1 MANIT
6 GKADAALIKADAGTY
21 DTGSNV
27 KALAAGI
34 QGFSAGLKPLLEEAK
49 QFDAK
54 YQQFSDAKPSLE
66 NMGNYSDVQL
76 EMIQGEYAGI
86 TDEWNNLSRRL
97 ARNKNDLEAK
107 NRLAQLTGKI
117 KNLDAGQS
125 ALSNIRFGMNKD
137 VLAGDL
143 SDQFTPEAK
152 RHMQQIDMFLEGQQI
167 SPVEGRNKLKEG
179 ESGPTI
185 PFGDPKIEYVG
196 DNSTL
201 QITMA
206 DGTVYG
212 GLNPN
217 NKPIPVPQGSYDA
230 GREALANIGAGIL
243 EDSMSSNTLLTGGQ
257 AKTKINTKIADL
269 KGNSRENLDLLF
281 TDLTPDDSNVTF
293 ADEFAKGGLDKSF
306 YTTDKK
312 FGEDPKMIEYDGK
325 PAFDENGKWQW
336 TEKEAKDFLR
346 ESMNQKE
353 NMDRFSTYLGNAF
366 ADMHNTKVKER
377 RGLANTYFAGPGG
390 DLFAD
395 KTTVKAAKSKEYSN
409 MFVDEMMSLLNY
421 ENVDHRNLKE
431 RFKSQ
436 FRNTG
441 ITSQIDFT
449 NKQLAIVNPVG
460 GNKSVKERLNE
471 ANEFII
477 GIGGIGDE
485 QIVIDLRNPSDV
497 QKMKSYLARTKYI
510 NNMQLG
516 PNPDEWLDFT
526 GNRKLNLIDAQ

>member
-49 QFDAK
+49 QFDAR

-66 NMGNYSDVQL
+66 NMGTYSGVQL
-76 EMIQGEYAGI
+76 SMIENEYAGI
-86 TDEWNNLSRRL
+86 TDEWDSLSRRL
-97 ARNKNDLEAK
+97 ARDKDDLEAK

-125 ALSNIRFGMNKD
+125 ALSNIRFGMNQD

-143 SDQFTPEAK
+143 SGQFTPEQK
-152 RHMQQIDMFLEGQQI
+152 SHMQQIDMFLEGQ
-167 SPVEGRNKLKEG
+167 PVSL
-179 ESGPTI
+179 
-185 PFGDPKIEYVG
+185 GDPKIEYVG

-212 GLNPN
+212 GLNPK

-230 GREALANIGAGIL
+230 GREGLTNIGSGIL
-243 EDSMSSNTLLTGGQ
+243 EDSMSSNSLLTAGQ
-257 AKTKINTKIADL
+257 AKTKINNKINDL
-269 KGNSRENLDLLF
+269 KGNSRQNLDLLF

-306 YTTDKK
+306 YIDDQNQQIITYKD
-312 FGEDPKMIEYDGK
+312 K
-325 PAFDENGKWQW
+325 PAFDKDGKWQW
-336 TEKEAKDFLR
+336 TEREAKDFLR

-366 ADMHNTKVKER
+366 ADLHNTKVKER

-409 MFVDEMMSLLNY
+409 MFVDEMMGLLNY

-485 QIVIDLRNPSDV
+485 QIVIDLRNSSDI
-497 QKMKSYLARTKYI
+497 QKMKSYLARTKYV
-510 NNMQLG
+510 NSMQLG
-516 PNPDEWLDFT
+516 PNPDEWLDFA
-526 GNRKLNLIDAQ
+526 GQKNLNLIDAQ

>member
-34 QGFSAGLKPLLEEAK
+34 QGFGMGFKPVLEEAK
-49 QFDAK
+49 AFDAR

-97 ARNKNDLEAK
+97 ARDKNDLEAK

-117 KNLDAGQS
+117 KNLDSGQS

-167 SPVEGRNKLKEG
+167 SPVQGTNKLKEG

-185 PFGDPKIEYVG
+185 PFGDPKIEYIG

-212 GLNPN
+212 GLNPK

-230 GREALANIGAGIL
+230 GREALTNIGSGIL

-269 KGNSRENLDLLF
+269 KGNSRQNLDLLF

-306 YTTDKK
+306 YIDDQNQQTITYKD
-312 FGEDPKMIEYDGK
+312 K
-325 PAFDENGKWQW
+325 PAFDKDGKWQW

-409 MFVDEMMSLLNY
+409 MFVDEMMGLLNY

-441 ITSQIDFT
+441 ISSQIDFT

-471 ANEFII
+471 ANEFMIA
-477 GIGGIGDE
+477 IGGIGDE

-497 QKMKSYLARTKYI
+497 QKMKSYLARTKYV

-526 GNRKLNLIDAQ
+526 GNKNLNLIDAQ

>member
-6 GKADAALIKADAGTY
+6 GKADASLIKADAGTY
-21 DTGSNV
+21 DTGGSARAV
-27 KALAAGI
+27 AAGI
-34 QGFSAGLKPLLEEAK
+34 QGFSAGFKPLLEEAK
-49 QFDAK
+49 AFDAR

-86 TDEWNNLSRRL
+86 TDEWNSLSRRL
-97 ARNKNDLEAK
+97 ARDKNDLEAK

-212 GLNPN
+212 GLNPK

-230 GREALANIGAGIL
+230 GREALTNIGAGIL

-269 KGNSRENLDLLF
+269 KGNSRQNLDLLF

-306 YTTDKK
+306 YIDDQNQQTITYKD
-312 FGEDPKMIEYDGK
+312 K
-325 PAFDENGKWQW
+325 PAFDKDGKWQW

-409 MFVDEMMSLLNY
+409 MFVDEMMSLLQY
-421 ENVDHRNLKE
+421 ENVNHRNVKDRL
-431 RFKSQ
+431 KSQ

-441 ITSQIDFT
+441 ITSQVDFA
-449 NKQLAIVNPVG
+449 KKDLPKGA
-460 GNKSVKERLNE
+460 SVEE

-485 QIVIDLRNPSDV
+485 QIIVDLRDPADI
-497 QKMKSYLARTKYI
+497 QKMKSYLARTKYV

-526 GNRKLNLIDAQ
+526 GQKNLNLIDAQ

>member
-306 YTTDKK
+306 YMGDKK
-312 FGEDPKMIEYDGK
+312 FGEDPKMIEYNGK

-336 TEKEAKDFLR
+336 TEREAKDFLR

-377 RGLANTYFAGPGG
+377 RGLANTYFMSSSGE
-390 DLFAD
+390 LFD
-395 KTTVKAAKSKEYSN
+395 TNTKIKAAKVSEYTD
-409 MFVDEMMSLLNY
+409 MFVDNIYSKYDLTDMTMGAKGVENY
-421 ENVDHRNLKE
+421 RGIKEDLKKQ
-431 RFKSQ
+431 FK
-436 FRNTG
+436 NTG
-441 ITSQIDFT
+441 ITVDIEMKSAPKDERETLIAIGVGSQ
-449 NKQLAIVNPVG
+449 
-460 GNKSVKERLNE
+460 ERQ
-471 ANEFII
+471 F
-477 GIGGIGDE
+477 
-485 QIVIDLRNPSDV
+485 DLSDPSDV
-497 QKMKSYLARTKYI
+497 AKMKQYLQESDYI
-510 NNMQLG
+510 QSLQLG
-516 PNPDEWLDFT
+516 PNPSEWKDLS
-526 GNRKLNLIDAQ
+526 GNDLNLLRQ

>member
-21 DTGSNV
+21 DTGSNA
-27 KALAAGI
+27 KALAAGL
-34 QGFSAGLKPLLEEAK
+34 QGFSAGFKPLLEEAK
-49 QFDAK
+49 QFDAR

-66 NMGNYSDVQL
+66 NMGTYSAVQL
-76 EMIQGEYAGI
+76 SMIEDEYAGI
-86 TDEWNNLSRRL
+86 TDEWDSLSRRL
-97 ARNKNDLEAK
+97 ARDKDDLEAK

-125 ALSNIRFGMNKD
+125 ALSNIRFGMNQD

-143 SDQFTPEAK
+143 SDQFTFEEK
-152 RHMQQIDMFLEGQQI
+152 RHMQQIDMFLEGQ
-167 SPVEGRNKLKEG
+167 SVLPVEGRDKFKEPKTPFARKT
-179 ESGPTI
+179 GPTI

-212 GLNPN
+212 GLNPK

-230 GREALANIGAGIL
+230 GREGLINVGASIL

-257 AKTKINTKIADL
+257 AKIKINTKITEL
-269 KGNSRENLDLLF
+269 KGNSRQNLDLLF

-306 YTTDKK
+306 YMGDKK
-312 FGEDPKMIEYDGK
+312 FGEDPKMIEYNGK

-336 TEKEAKDFLR
+336 TEREAKDFLR

-377 RGLANTYFAGPGG
+377 RGLANTYFMSSSGE
-390 DLFAD
+390 LFD
-395 KTTVKAAKSKEYSN
+395 TNTKIKAAKVSEYTD
-409 MFVDEMMSLLNY
+409 MFVDNIYSKYDLTGMTMGAKGVENY
-421 ENVDHRNLKE
+421 RGIKEDLKKQ
-431 RFKSQ
+431 FK
-436 FRNTG
+436 NTG
-441 ITSQIDFT
+441 ITVDIEMKSAPKDERETLIAIGVGSQ
-449 NKQLAIVNPVG
+449 
-460 GNKSVKERLNE
+460 ERQ
-471 ANEFII
+471 F
-477 GIGGIGDE
+477 
-485 QIVIDLRNPSDV
+485 DLSDPSDV
-497 QKMKSYLARTKYI
+497 AKMKQYLQESDYI
-510 NNMQLG
+510 QSLQLG
-516 PNPDEWLDFT
+516 PNPSEWKDLS
-526 GNRKLNLIDAQ
+526 GNDLNLLRQ